1 MVATVGRQPNAVEPL
16 NLPLLG
22 TAAAGFSG
30 FLGTS
35 AVVPSNPS
43 VLQSGE
49 QYVLLA
55 QLPCGIPLGSAPL
68 VVAEAAP

>member
-1 MVATVGRQPNAVEPL
+1 MVATAGRQPSAVEPL
-16 NLPLLG
+16 SLPLLSP
-22 TAAAGFSG
+22 AAVGLSG